1 MHLTHIFSVVC
12 VVGSCHRV
20 S

>member
-12 VVGSCHRV
+12 V
-20 S
+20 